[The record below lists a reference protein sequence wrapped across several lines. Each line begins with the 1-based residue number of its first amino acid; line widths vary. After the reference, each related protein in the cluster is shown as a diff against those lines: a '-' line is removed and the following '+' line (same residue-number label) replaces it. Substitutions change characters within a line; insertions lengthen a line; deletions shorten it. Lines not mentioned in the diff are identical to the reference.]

1 MGEGGGAEGAVAE
14 GSAGG
19 AGRGGRGFVG
29 SACFVLRPCVS
40 PRRSDGIVV
49 PALRVLKCAGPCGL
63 VALWLKCIHLTTP
76 ALPRP
81 SQKENIMELIKAV
94 AEDPETLATLVRLL
108 QQLLVD
114 PGTQK
119 SLLELLAWVFKDPYT
134 QENLLG
140 LLYVTLRGT
149 VE

>member
-1 MGEGGGAEGAVAE
+1 MSVARAV
-14 GSAGG
+14 
-19 AGRGGRGFVG
+19 
-29 SACFVLRPCVS
+29 CFV
-40 PRRSDGIVV
+40 
-49 PALRVLKCAGPCGL
+49 RVYRL
-63 VALWLKCIHLTTP
+63 VAQTGLSYWPLGATAHGRLKCIHLTTP